1 MDPKTPHP
9 IDVHVGNRIR
19 LRRKLINMTQEQL
32 ARSLGITFQ
41 QVQKYERGSNR
52 VSASRLFQIA
62 EILDVT
68 VTFFFDDWDNQP
80 IGAQNEK
87 SLFRDERSLT
97 MLSYFDRIR
106 DEKVRDQLVSLART
120 LANESQ
126 SSNAEAS

>member
-32 ARSLGITFQ
+32 ARHLGITFQ

-62 EILDVT
+62 EVLDVT

-87 SLFRDERSLT
+87 RLFRDERSLT
-97 MLSYFDRIR
+97 MLSYFDQIR

-126 SSNAEAS
+126 GRTAEAS

>member
-32 ARSLGITFQ
+32 ASSLGITFQ

-52 VSASRLFQIA
+52 VSASRLFQIG

-68 VTFFFDDWDNQP
+68 VTFFFDDWDDQP
-80 IGAQNEK
+80 VGKEAGT
-87 SLFRDERSLT
+87 SLFRDEKSVSLV
-97 MLSYFDRIR
+97 SHFDRIT
-106 DEKVRDQLVSLART
+106 DEKVRDQLVGLVRSLS
-120 LANESQ
+120 E
-126 SSNAEAS
+126 EAGDTKAD

>member
-32 ARSLGITFQ
+32 ARDLGITFQ

-80 IGAQNEK
+80 VGAQNEK

-97 MLSYFDRIR
+97 MLSYFDRIS
-106 DEKVRDQLVSLART
+106 DDKVRDQLVALART

-126 SSNAEAS
+126 GNTA